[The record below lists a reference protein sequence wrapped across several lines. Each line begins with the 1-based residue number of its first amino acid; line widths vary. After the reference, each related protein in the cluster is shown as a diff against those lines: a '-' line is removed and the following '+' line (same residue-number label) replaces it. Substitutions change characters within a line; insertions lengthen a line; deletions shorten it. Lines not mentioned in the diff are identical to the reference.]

1 MNDSLTDSHPAPS
14 KQAGIRDD
22 SPRAARVL
30 VVVPLLAVGGAE
42 KHIATVY
49 PRLRASGFDIRIVTA
64 RPQAVLDQGLRD
76 AGVPVFNTH
85 AWRPSPLRQLAA
97 CINIG
102 RQIRSWRPDIV
113 HFFLP
118 EAYILGG
125 LTAWLLR
132 HPRLTMS
139 RRSLNNYQ
147 FGRPWVARLEK
158 FLHRRMTALV
168 ANSDAVRHELSAEGV
183 PDTRL
188 HVIRNG
194 VPDEMFDP
202 IPKAQARAKLDL
214 SDEALVMTCVAN
226 LIPYKGHADLID
238 ALALCA
244 DAMPDDWRLLL
255 AGRDDGIGTTLE
267 AQATQAGIAS
277 HIRFLGGQAN
287 IADVLASSDLGLLC
301 SHQEGSPNSVLESM
315 AAGLPMVVTDAG
327 GTAEAVADGVTGLV
341 APMNDSSAIAT
352 AIRTLVRDPARR
364 AAMGQAGQARARE
377 LHSLEACTNAYTR
390 LYEMLLEAKG
400 HAS

>member
-1 MNDSLTDSHPAPS
+1 M
-14 KQAGIRDD
+14 
-22 SPRAARVL
+22 RVL

-42 KHIATVY
+42 KHIATVF
-49 PRLRASGFDIRIVTA
+49 PQLRANGFDIRIVTA
-64 RPQAVLDQGLRD
+64 RPEAVLDQGLRD
-76 AGVPVFNTH
+76 AGVPVFNTK
-85 AWRPSPLRQLAA
+85 ALRPSPLRQLAA
-97 CINIG
+97 CIAIG

-125 LTAWLLR
+125 LTAWLVR
-132 HPRLTMS
+132 HPVRIMS

-147 FGRPWVARLEK
+147 IGRPWVARLEK

-168 ANSDAVRHELSAEGV
+168 ANSDAVRHELTAEGV

-194 VPDEMFDP
+194 VPEAMFNP
-202 IPKAQARAKLDL
+202 TRRTEARARLNL
-214 SDEALVMTCVAN
+214 SGEAFVMTCVAN

-244 DAMPDDWRLLL
+244 DEMPDDWRLLL
-255 AGRDDGIGTTLE
+255 AGRDDGIGAALE
-267 AQATQAGIAS
+267 ARAVQAGIAS
-277 HIRFLGGQAN
+277 HIRFLGGESD
-287 IADVLASSDLGLLC
+287 ISDVLGSSDLGLLC

-327 GTAEAVADGVTGLV
+327 GTAEAVVDGTTGLV
-341 APMNDSSAIAT
+341 APVYDIGAIAA
-352 AIRTLVRDPARR
+352 AIRTLARDPARR
-364 AAMGQAGQARARE
+364 AAAGQAGKARARE
-377 LHSLEACTNAYTR
+377 LHSLEACTNAYAR
-390 LYEMLLEAKG
+390 LYEKILETKG
-400 HAS
+400 RAS

>member
-1 MNDSLTDSHPAPS
+1 M
-14 KQAGIRDD
+14 
-22 SPRAARVL
+22 L

-42 KHIATVY
+42 KHIANVF
-49 PRLRASGFDIRIVTA
+49 PRLHENGFDIRIVTA
-64 RPQAVLDQGLRD
+64 RPEAILDQELRD
-76 AGVPVFNTH
+76 ADIPVFNTS
-85 AWRPSPLRQLAA
+85 AWRPSPLRRLVA

-125 LTAWLLR
+125 LTALLVR
-132 HPRLTMS
+132 HPIRIMS

-147 FGRPWVARLEK
+147 IGRPWVARLEK
-158 FLHRRMTALV
+158 FLHKHMTALV
-168 ANSDAVRHELSAEGV
+168 ANSDAVRHELNAEGV

-202 IPKAQARAKLDL
+202 TPQTKARAKLDL
-214 SDEALVMTCVAN
+214 SNEAFVMTCVAN

-244 DAMPDDWRLLL
+244 DEMPDDWHLLL
-255 AGRDDGIGTTLE
+255 AGRDDGIGATLE
-267 AQATQAGIAS
+267 AQAARAGIRS
-277 HIRFLGGQAN
+277 HIRFLGGQTD
-287 IADVLASSDLGLLC
+287 ISDILGSSDLGLLC

-327 GTAEAVADGVTGLV
+327 GTAEAVKDGATGLV
-341 APMNDSSAIAT
+341 APVKDTGAIAA
-352 AIRTLVRDPARR
+352 AIRKLVRDPVRR
-364 AAMGQAGQARARE
+364 AEMGRAGQARARE
-377 LHSLEACTNAYTR
+377 LHSIEACTNAYAQ
-390 LYEMLLEAKG
+390 LYEKHLKAEG
-400 HAS
+400 RAS